1 MWRSISK
8 SVNIVDNLTVV
19 ARKNLI
25 RSLYVKWPRLSD
37 NIFNA
42 PVLKPVAIS
51 VYPRVLK
58 FGARINKACTR
69 SALFKVSIVNGV
81 GMLGSVG
88 NSQPTFF
95 IGIHPA
101 TSIF

>member
-58 FGARINKACTR
+58 FGARINYTYTFSTFFQIRGA
-69 SALFKVSIVNGV
+69 NGI
-81 GMLGSVG
+81 GKLGRIN
-88 NSQPTFF
+88 NSQ
-95 IGIHPA
+95 
-101 TSIF
+101 